1 MKPEYCL
8 NISIFIVLQSHH
20 EVFFILLL
28 KNEEEFLLATFI
40 VMLYFVACICI
51 TYAFEEDHDP
61 MDVNVLV
68 HIVCC
73 PRRGAI

>member
-28 KNEEEFLLATFI
+28 KNEEELVLAIFI
-40 VMLYFVACICI
+40 IMLYFVACICI
-51 TYAFEEDHDP
+51 TYAFEADHDP
-61 MDVNVLV
+61 MDVNVPV
-68 HIVCC
+68 HIVRC
-73 PRRGAI
+73 PRRGAM